1 VIPYIRRCLQAIQRS
16 ECISKMSVSVLI
28 CCHNSKDRI
37 TRTLEAVARCEANFQ
52 VEVVLIDNYSTD
64 RTAQTAR
71 DVWARLDTPF
81 RFRVVSEPK
90 LGLAYARRRGVLEAD
105 HEFLVF
111 CDDDNWLSR
120 DYLSI
125 AAEILADPK
134 VGATGGQAEPIFDG
148 AVPPFAY
155 SHGDYL
161 ALGIQAISSG
171 DVTHSRG
178 FLWGA
183 GLAVRRSDLLSIY
196 RCPVFP
202 IMTDRAGAL
211 SFAMG
216 NDNEICW
223 ALTVLGKKIVYD
235 NRLKLYHFMPP
246 ERLKIEYLRKLMD
259 SAGWH
264 GRIDRFASGLNAID
278 NDGRMRVGFKS
289 LFNWLRSFHQLEE
302 RRYHASIFCAACGR
316 TSMMDELER
325 KLYVAS
331 QWLRATRN
339 SSIRIS

>member
-1 VIPYIRRCLQAIQRS
+1 
-16 ECISKMSVSVLI
+16 
-28 CCHNSKDRI
+28 
-37 TRTLEAVARCEANFQ
+37 
-52 VEVVLIDNYSTD
+52 VEVILIDNNSSD
-64 RTAQTAR
+64 GTAQTAR
-71 DVWARLDTPF
+71 EVWGRLQSPF
-81 RFRVVSEPK
+81 DFRVVFEPE
-90 LGLAYARRRGVLEAD
+90 LGLAYARRKGVMEARC
-105 HEFLVF
+105 ECLVF
-111 CDDDNWLSR
+111 CDDDNWLSQ

-125 AAEILADPK
+125 AAEILSDLK

-148 AVPPFAY
+148 AVPPFVY
-155 SHGDYL
+155 SHGQWF

-202 IMTDRAGAL
+202 IVTDRAGAF

-216 NDNEICW
+216 NDSEICW
-223 ALTVLGKKIVYD
+223 ALTVLGKKIMYD
-235 NRLKLYHFMPP
+235 DRLKLYHFMPP
-246 ERLKIEYLRKLMD
+246 GRLKIEYLRKLING
-259 SAGWH
+259 AGWH
-264 GRIDRFASGLNAID
+264 GRIDRFAAGLNAID
-278 NDGRMRVGFKS
+278 NNGRMRVGFKS
-289 LFNWLRSFHQLEE
+289 LFHWLRNFHRLEE